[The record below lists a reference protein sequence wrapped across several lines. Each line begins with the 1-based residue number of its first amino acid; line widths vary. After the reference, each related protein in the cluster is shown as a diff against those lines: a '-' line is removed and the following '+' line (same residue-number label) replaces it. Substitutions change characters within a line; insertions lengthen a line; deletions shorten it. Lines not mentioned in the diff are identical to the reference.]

1 MIWKGGLEIQGPFL
15 PLPSLYSTKESSM
28 TNPKANPL
36 IKDVMF
42 FLAAIVVSMAG
53 FWMMTGR
60 DLINRDE
67 ASLLIQQQTISLET
81 KVELYYQG
89 LLQQEERIVKQ
100 EEKLQRILEQNTE
113 AINDLKVQIATL
125 SQSLKSITESGGTQ

>member
-1 MIWKGGLEIQGPFL
+1 
-15 PLPSLYSTKESSM
+15 M

>member
-1 MIWKGGLEIQGPFL
+1 MIWKGVLEIQGPFL

-100 EEKLQRILEQNTE
+100 EEKLQVEIENF
-113 AINDLKVQIATL
+113 
-125 SQSLKSITESGGTQ
+125 KSCQR

>member
-1 MIWKGGLEIQGPFL
+1 MIWKGVLEIQGPFL

-113 AINDLKVQIATL
+113 AINYLKVQIATL

>member
-1 MIWKGGLEIQGPFL
+1 
-15 PLPSLYSTKESSM
+15 M

-67 ASLLIQQQTISLET
+67 ASLLLQQHSISLET

-89 LLQQEERIVKQ
+89 LLHQEERIVKQ

-125 SQSLKSITESGGTQ
+125 SQSLKSITESGGTE

>member
-1 MIWKGGLEIQGPFL
+1 MEIQGPFL